1 MQQRPTRKQR
11 VIARRSIRLKGIF
24 NPFQLVSAQAVE
36 QDAIEAAGSIRLPR
50 ITQEETTRGVNDA
63 LLFAAVNAG
72 GGAPK
77 ARITSEAHFH
87 KDQGVAIERN
97 TVDFA
102 AAHPVIAGQDAE
114 PGPFQVSRRQ
124 VFGGIAGHL
133 LGRERGILMWHQF
146 LQLRK
151 FI

>member
-36 QDAIEAAGSIRLPR
+36 QDAIEAAGAIRLPR

-97 TVDFA
+97 RADLA
-102 AAHPVIAGQDAE
+102 A
-114 PGPFQVSRRQ
+114 S
-124 VFGGIAGHL
+124 
-133 LGRERGILMWHQF
+133 
-146 LQLRK
+146 K
-151 FI
+151 